1 MLAKRL
7 SHRPKKMGIL
17 IKVKKR
23 PKIPCTARLPEM
35 TEPPPPPCANS
46 TNPLFT
52 PPIKPAQVFQS
63 FSNYITETEGAEI
76 VQFREIY
83 FLRLDPVSK
92 NSPASKRLGTYFQF
106 VKDDHIAFRYQQL
119 DVLGKGSFGSVLKC
133 MDHKTGNLVA
143 VKMMRDQ
150 PKVHS
155 QLVFELD
162 LLKQLQS
169 SEDHHIIRYVE
180 SFVFRGFFC
189 IAMELV
195 SDDLYTALKRRRFMG
210 FRTPTVQMIVWETAD
225 ALDYMHSKGIVHCDI
240 KPENILF
247 ETEEQRHVKLIDFG
261 CSCYVGKIL
270 FSYIQSRYYRAPEV
284 VLGMQ
289 YSKQID
295 VWSVG
300 CMVCELV
307 TGRPLFPAR
316 SEDELMEMMVEML
329 GLPPLVMV
337 RNAPRAHH
345 YFDNNGKL
353 KQKQG
358 ASDRVRVPNGTTIS
372 DATGIRDTGLLKLIE
387 GCLKWHP
394 AERLTARQIMEDP
407 WCISATEEKMPQTF
421 R

>member
-7 SHRPKKMGIL
+7 SNRPKKVGIL

-23 PKIPCTARLPEM
+23 PKVPCTARLPELP
-35 TEPPPPPCANS
+35 ESPPCTNS
-46 TNPLFT
+46 TNPVFT
-52 PPIKPAQVFQS
+52 PPLKPAQIFQS
-63 FSNYITETEGAEI
+63 FPNYLTESETSEI
-76 VQFREIY
+76 VQYREIY
-83 FLRLDPVSK
+83 FIRLEPISR
-92 NSPASKRLGTYFQF
+92 NSPSVKRGGNFF
-106 VKDDHIAFRYQQL
+106 HFMKDDHIAFRYQQL

-133 MDHKTGNLVA
+133 LDHKTGNLVA

-155 QLVFELD
+155 QIIFELD

-169 SEDHHIIRYVE
+169 TENHHIIRYVE

-195 SDDLYTALKRRRFMG
+195 SDDLYTALKRRRFMP
-210 FRTPTVQMIVWETAD
+210 FRIPAVQMIVRETAE

-247 ETEEQRHVKLIDFG
+247 ETEEQQHVKLIDFG

-289 YSKQID
+289 YAKQID

-300 CMVCELV
+300 CMICELI

-316 SEDELMEMMVEML
+316 SEDELIEMMVEML

-345 YFDNNGKL
+345 YFDNNGKM
-353 KQKQG
+353 KTRQG
-358 ASDRVRVPNGTTIS
+358 STSDRIRVPNGTTIS
-372 DATGIRDTGLLKLIE
+372 DATGIRDAGLLRLIE
-387 GCLKWHP
+387 GCLRWQP
-394 AERLTARQIMEDP
+394 ADRLTARQLMEDP
-407 WCISATEEKMPQTF
+407 WCISTEEKLPASF